1 MYATSTG
8 PDLARSDLSGEA
20 IRLAW
25 AMLAGLPDDPEVASL
40 LALMLLTD
48 ARRART
54 PTAT

>member
-20 IRLAW
+20 IRLAR